1 MFQLSI
7 ETLRYERFTAR
18 TQIQPDTFGILVTSV
33 SLLEVRKSDVC
44 FSDILDLRQSTS
56 TMNSKQYDVPVPI
69 LVFLVIAMSFH
80 GVTSNSLYS

>member
-1 MFQLSI
+1 MKDSQPG
-7 ETLRYERFTAR
+7 LRFSLTH
-18 TQIQPDTFGILVTSV
+18 LVSLETSV

>member
-1 MFQLSI
+1 MKDSQPGLRFSLTQLVSA
-7 ETLRYERFTAR
+7 ETL
-18 TQIQPDTFGILVTSV
+18 V

-69 LVFLVIAMSFH
+69 LVFVVTLMSFH
-80 GVTSNSLYS
+80 GVTSNSLHS